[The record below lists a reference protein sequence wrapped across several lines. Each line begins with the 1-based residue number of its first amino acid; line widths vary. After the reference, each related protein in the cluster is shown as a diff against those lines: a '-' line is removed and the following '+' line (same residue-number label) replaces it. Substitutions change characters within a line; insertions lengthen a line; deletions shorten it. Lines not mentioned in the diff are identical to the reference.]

1 MPIKETSM
9 QNQIYKVQLKDL
21 KRILGSLSNIL
32 NSSAAICPGPTV
44 CPSPKQHQSVCA
56 CAPASTKLHEAKLNS
71 TDRKNILAIKK

>member
-1 MPIKETSM
+1 MKK
-9 QNQIYKVQLKDL
+9 QIYEVQLKDL

-56 CAPASTKLHEAKLNS
+56 CAPPSTKFREAKLNP
-71 TDRKNILAIKK
+71 TARKNVLSIKK